1 MCDDWIKTEVYV
13 IMTLILI
20 MVATALET
28 IDDTSVQ
35 IIEIWNAWVPIEL
48 SNRIFLEY
56 LKNVRIT

>member
-1 MCDDWIKTEVYV
+1 
-13 IMTLILI
+13 MTLILI